1 MKVRSAWVVFFL
13 AVAVACAKPTPIA
26 EIEKNPGA
34 FRDRVITVQG
44 TVRAATKLPF
54 INQGFY
60 SLDDGT
66 GSLPVLSEGD
76 LPAEGKSV
84 KVRGRIRSAFEVGG
98 KSFGVILVPEER

>member
-1 MKVRSAWVVFFL
+1 MKVKAALVAL
-13 AVAVACAKPTPIA
+13 LIAGAVACAKPTPIA

-54 INQGFY
+54 LERGFY

-76 LPAEGKSV
+76 LPAEGRSV
-84 KVRGRIRSAFEVGG
+84 RVRGRVRSAFEVGG